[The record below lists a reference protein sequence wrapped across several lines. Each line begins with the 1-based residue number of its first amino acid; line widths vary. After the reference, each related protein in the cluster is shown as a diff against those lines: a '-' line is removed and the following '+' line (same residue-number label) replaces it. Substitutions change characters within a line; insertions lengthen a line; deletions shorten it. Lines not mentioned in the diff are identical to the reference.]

1 MKIDLFLVAVIFTLS
16 GCIKE
21 ESTPVIPTS
30 SSVTVSDASLYTLI
44 KSTSNYQF
52 YKFSF
57 DTLAKN
63 SGTSGHS
70 EPKIR
75 TKYNAKAATQLDA
88 GGKVKVSPNF
98 PDSSLIVKEIIN
110 TDGSLSY
117 YAVMMKLRTA
127 TNADD
132 GGKWVWAKIG
142 PTGSAL
148 FSTELKGSGCTGC
161 HGSAFDF
168 TRMNDSHP

>member
-1 MKIDLFLVAVIFTLS
+1 MRIILFLFIAGIFLV
-16 GCIKE
+16 GCKEE
-21 ESTPVIPTS
+21 ESTPVTPTVTT
-30 SSVTVSDASLYTLI
+30 VTVTDASLYMLI
-44 KSTSNYQF
+44 KSTANYTF
-52 YKFSF
+52 YKNKP

-75 TKYNAKAATQLDA
+75 TMYNAKAATQLDA
-88 GGKVKVSPNF
+88 GGKVKASPSF

-117 YAVMMKLRTA
+117 YAVMFKMSA
-127 TNADD
+127 ASNADAA
-132 GGKWVWAKIG
+132 GKWVWAKIG
-142 PTGSAL
+142 PTGTAPY
-148 FSTELKGSGCTGC
+148 STELKGAGCTGC
-161 HGSAFDF
+161 HASAFDF

>member
-1 MKIDLFLVAVIFTLS
+1 MKLLLVLIVASIVFA
-16 GCIKE
+16 GCKE
-21 ESTPVIPTS
+21 NESTPVTPAIQT
-30 SSVTVSDASLYTLI
+30 VTVSDASLYMLI
-44 KSTSNYQF
+44 KSTASYTF
-52 YKFSF
+52 YKNSS

-63 SGTSGHS
+63 SGTSGHT

-75 TKYNAKAATQLDA
+75 TKYNSKAATQLDA
-88 GGKVKVSPNF
+88 GGKVRATPSF

-110 TDGSLSY
+110 ADGTLSY
-117 YAVMMKLRTA
+117 YAVMFKMSTA
-127 TNADD
+127 VNADA

-148 FSTELKGSGCTGC
+148 YSTELKGAGCTGC
-161 HGSAFDF
+161 HASAFDF